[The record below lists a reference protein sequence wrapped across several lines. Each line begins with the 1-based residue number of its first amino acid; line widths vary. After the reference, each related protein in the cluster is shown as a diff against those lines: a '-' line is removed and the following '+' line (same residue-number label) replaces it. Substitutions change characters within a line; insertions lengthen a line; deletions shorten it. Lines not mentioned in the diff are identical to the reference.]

1 MRKTSS
7 SHVLI
12 AVCIT
17 VSAWTWAL
25 AEESTDTVLMD
36 YCSVNNFEGLPVGLG
51 FTKEVVHV
59 EYANLGAF
67 KAIHCCLRGY
77 RSIEWYKG
85 NIPYPWKGDDSH
97 FILYPESKNQTI
109 YTKNVRQSDAGSY
122 SCLARND
129 TTTLNEEVVLK
140 VIDEDTAYTGEPLLT
155 YKPRTQFA
163 PLGVPAR
170 LFCEAYV
177 GRTRLPD
184 VRNSVLWSRSTTNVT
199 VPTHG
204 RIYQHK
210 ITREN
215 NQIVGSYLVMKDVR
229 REDYGEYK
237 CEVSNSIDQLIVITA
252 SVSPEEVPI
261 RGMQDGSW
269 RKVLLLV
276 ALVVICTLS
285 LGAFYIR
292 CWLPFALFF
301 RDRFSTL
308 EENDGK
314 ECDALVCYHEKDASL
329 AIGVIIPTL
338 ESRYCYKCA
347 SLELSQISRNWSLE
361 IGPKSKIARRVIVV
375 VSPDAVQGSIWNDAT
390 LRTVFCQLASLH
402 MPLNRVIVVA
412 LKELPNLLTVPKPAS
427 SRHVYEEGAGIGRV
441 KCLRWCS
448 KDGTAGFDK
457 FWCRLRLCLP
467 PVRPGVRK
475 TQQSVALIVQAKSGT
490 ETTARSRESLEVLV

>member
-1 MRKTSS
+1 MRETS

-12 AVCIT
+12 AICIT
-17 VSAWTWAL
+17 VSAWTSWAL
-25 AEESTDTVLMD
+25 AEESRDVVLMD

-59 EYANLGAF
+59 EYAKLGAF

-109 YTKNVRQSDAGSY
+109 YTKNLRQSDAGSY
-122 SCLARND
+122 SCLALND
-129 TTTLNEEVVLK
+129 TTTINEEIALK
-140 VIDEDTAYTGEPLLT
+140 VIDEDTPYTGEPLIT
-155 YKPRTQFA
+155 HQPRTQFA
-163 PLGVPAR
+163 PLGVPTR

-177 GRTRLPD
+177 GHTHLPD
-184 VRNSVLWSRSTTNVT
+184 VRNSVLWSRSFCNVT
-199 VPTHG
+199 IPTDG

-215 NQIVGSYLVMKDVR
+215 NQIVGSYLVIKDVR
-229 REDYGEYK
+229 AEDYGEYK

-252 SVSPEEVPI
+252 SVLPEEVPI
-261 RGMQDGSW
+261 RGMQVGSW
-269 RKVLLLV
+269 RKVVLLV
-276 ALVVICTLS
+276 ALVMICTLS

-292 CWLPFALFF
+292 CWLPVTLFF
-301 RDRFSTL
+301 RDRFSPL

-314 ECDALVCYHEKDASL
+314 DCDALVCYHEMDASL

-347 SLELSQISRNWSLE
+347 SLELSQITRNWSLE
-361 IGPKSKIARRVIVV
+361 IGPKSKTARRVIVI
-375 VSPDAVQGSIWNDAT
+375 VSPAAVQGSTWNDAT
-390 LRTVFCQLASLH
+390 LRTVFYQLASLH
-402 MPLNRVIVVA
+402 LPLNRVIVVA
-412 LKELPNLLTVPKPAS
+412 LKDLPISLTAPKLAS

-441 KCLRWCS
+441 KTLRWCD
-448 KDGTAGFDK
+448 KDETTGFVK
-457 FWCRLRLCLP
+457 FWYRLRLCLP
-467 PVRPGVRK
+467 PIRPGARK
-475 TQQSVALIVQAKSGT
+475 TQQSVALIVQMKSGAQ
-490 ETTARSRESLEVLV
+490 TTTRSRESLEVLV